1 MVAYFGW
8 VDTELVRGFLDR
20 QEACRRLQETLPGFL
35 LKRITPEEAGAALVR
50 GIEQRAPR
58 VFAPRAPWRDTLAL
72 RGLINPIFD
81 WRMET
86 DPKIAKVIREAEAA
100 ARR

>member
-8 VDTELVRGFLDR
+8 VDTELVRGSLDR
-20 QEACRRLQETLPGFL
+20 QEAGRWLQETLPGFL

-58 VFAPRAPWRDTLAL
+58 VFAPRAPWRYISAL

-81 WRMET
+81 RRMET